1 MICILRVWLQ
11 DTHVYQ
17 NSNFLTHKPKK
28 EKPTMRGILA
38 AVLLVVFF
46 AVPLSAQEL
55 TGTLLQIKKTGI
67 IKIGYRQDQPPMS
80 YQGKDGTPVGYSID
94 ICKSIV
100 TAIEKKINGNVKIEY
115 VPVTAADRFDALSHN
130 KIDLL
135 CGSTSKT
142 LSRSELV
149 DFTLPTF
156 VTGATFMTLKRTQI
170 MNNFAGKRIG
180 VVKGTTMADSVKEL
194 FKETGVVA
202 DIVMLNATSE
212 GVKAL
217 EEGKIDALAQ
227 EQVVLIGQ
235 ALKAANPENFSILP
249 NLFTYE
255 SFALAVR
262 RNDADFRLVADRVI
276 SHLFRTKEIVQIY
289 KKWFGEFSST
299 IPTAFQALIQI
310 NAIPE

>member
-1 MICILRVWLQ
+1 
-11 DTHVYQ
+11 
-17 NSNFLTHKPKK
+17 
-28 EKPTMRGILA
+28 MRDMLK
-38 AVLLVVFF
+38 AVLFVIFF
-46 AVPLSAQEL
+46 ATTLSAQEL

-80 YQGKDGTPVGYSID
+80 YLGKDGIPVGYSID
-94 ICKSIV
+94 ICKFIV
-100 TAIEKKINGNVKIEY
+100 TGIEKKIHGDVKVEY

-156 VTGATFMTLKRTQI
+156 VTGATFMILKSSQI

-180 VVKGTTMADSVKEL
+180 VVKGTTMVDSVREL

-217 EEGKIDALAQ
+217 EEGKIDAFAQ
-227 EQVVLIGQ
+227 EQAVLIGQ
-235 ALKAANPENFSILP
+235 ALKAPNPENFSILP

-276 SHLFRTKEIVQIY
+276 SRLFRTKEIVPIY
-289 KKWFGEFSST
+289 NKWFGDFSSEM
-299 IPTAFQALIQI
+299 PSAFQALIQI
-310 NAIPE
+310 TASPE

>member
-1 MICILRVWLQ
+1 
-11 DTHVYQ
+11 
-17 NSNFLTHKPKK
+17 
-28 EKPTMRGILA
+28 MRDMLK
-38 AVLLVVFF
+38 AVLFVIFF
-46 AVPLSAQEL
+46 ATTLSAQEL

-80 YQGKDGTPVGYSID
+80 YLGKDGIPVGYSID
-94 ICKSIV
+94 ICKFIV
-100 TAIEKKINGNVKIEY
+100 TGIEKKIHGDVKVEY

-156 VTGATFMTLKRTQI
+156 VTGATFMILKSSQI

-180 VVKGTTMADSVKEL
+180 VVKGTTMVDSVREL

-217 EEGKIDALAQ
+217 EEGKIDAFAQ
-227 EQVVLIGQ
+227 EQAVLIGQ
-235 ALKAANPENFSILP
+235 ALKAPNPENFSILP

-276 SHLFRTKEIVQIY
+276 AHLCQTKEIVSIY
-289 KKWFGEFSST
+289 KKWFGEFSSSM
-299 IPTAFQALIQI
+299 PTAFQALIQI

>member
-1 MICILRVWLQ
+1 
-11 DTHVYQ
+11 
-17 NSNFLTHKPKK
+17 
-28 EKPTMRGILA
+28 MRAILA
-38 AVLLVVFF
+38 SILLFVFF
-46 AVPLSAQEL
+46 ATPLSAQEL

-80 YQGKDGTPVGYSID
+80 YLGKDGIPTGYSID
-94 ICKSIV
+94 LCKLIV
-100 TAIEKKINGNVKIEY
+100 TGIEKKINGNVKIEY
-115 VPVTAADRFDALSHN
+115 VPVTAADRFNALSDN

-149 DFTLPTF
+149 DFTQPTF

-180 VVKGTTMADSVKEL
+180 VVKGTTMVDSVKEL

-202 DIVMLNATSE
+202 DIVILNTTSE
-212 GVKAL
+212 GVNAL
-217 EEGKIDALAQ
+217 EEGKIDAFAE

-276 SHLFRTKEIVQIY
+276 SRLFRTKEIVPLY
-289 KKWFGEFSST
+289 NKWFGEFSST
-299 IPTAFQALIQI
+299 MPTAFQALIQI
-310 NAIPE
+310 TATPE